1 LRRLSEPFFIKCEL
15 GITFCTPMIDT
26 VTMWLETKDALGVK
40 FLGDAR
46 EQVSLETG
54 EVSVFGNYKNL
65 RVHCNASGI
74 SLKGSLSKYEL
85 GDNLQRLTRG
95 KVQMAI
101 ERLCDETLLNWK
113 RARVFRLDV
122 GTCLVVKQPCS
133 TYFKGLGELPRYQRS
148 EQGENGLL
156 YTTSTKALSFYDKI
170 KEVRRK
176 QERLPSAFEG
186 LNVLRYELQFRNRLK
201 DVFKVPEI
209 LAETL
214 YNETFYIKALTM
226 WKNVYF
232 SIHKQGKL
240 KFNPEMLV
248 GLNVKKL
255 ESSLAAI
262 ALRELGEREVLA
274 MIQAARKGGLLT
286 KIQAKRL
293 KAKVR
298 ELATLP
304 AIIEPS
310 EAMLELDSK
319 VKQSVQFFR

>member
-1 LRRLSEPFFIKCEL
+1 
-15 GITFCTPMIDT
+15 MVDT
-26 VTMWLETKDALGVK
+26 VTLWFETKDALGVK

-54 EVSVFGNYKNL
+54 EVSVFGNYKNF
-65 RVHCNASGI
+65 RVHCNSSGI
-74 SLKGSLSKYEL
+74 SIKGSLSKYEL

-113 RARVFRLDV
+113 RAKVYRLDV
-122 GTCLVVKQPCS
+122 GTCLVLKQPCS
-133 TYFKGLGELPRYQRS
+133 TYLRELGELPRYRRC
-148 EQGENGLL
+148 EQGESSLL
-156 YTTSTKALSFYDKI
+156 YVTSTKALSFYDKVR
-170 KEVRRK
+170 EVRRK

-186 LNVLRYELQFRNRLK
+186 LNVLRYEIQFRNRLK
-201 DVFKVPEI
+201 DVFKLPEI

-214 YNETFYIKALTM
+214 YNETFYIRALSL
-226 WKNVYF
+226 WRDSYF
-232 SIHKQGKL
+232 AIKKQGKL
-240 KFNPEMLV
+240 KFNPKMLV

-262 ALRELGEREVLA
+262 ALKELGEREVLA
-274 MIQAARKGGLLT
+274 MIQAARRGGLLT

-293 KAKVR
+293 RAKVR

-319 VKQSVQFFR
+319 VKQSIQFYR

>member
-1 LRRLSEPFFIKCEL
+1 
-15 GITFCTPMIDT
+15 MVDT
-26 VTMWLETKDALGVK
+26 VTLWLETRDALSVK
-40 FLGDAR
+40 FLCDAR

-54 EVSVFGNYKNL
+54 EVRVLGIYKNF
-65 RVHCNASGI
+65 RVHCNSSGI

-101 ERLCDETLLNWK
+101 ERLCDETSLNWK
-113 RARVFRLDV
+113 RAKVYRLDV

-133 TYFKGLGELPRYQRS
+133 TYLRGLGELPRYQRS

-156 YTTSTKALSFYDKI
+156 YTSSTKALSFYDKI

-186 LNVLRYELQFRNRLK
+186 LNVLRYELQCRQRLQ

-214 YNETFYIKALTM
+214 YNETFYIQALSL
-226 WKNVYF
+226 WRDSYF
-232 SIHKQGKL
+232 AIHKQGKL
-240 KFNPEMLV
+240 KFNPKMLV

-274 MIQAARKGGLLT
+274 MIQAARKDGLLT
-286 KIQAKRL
+286 KIQAARL
-293 KAKVR
+293 RAKVR

-310 EAMLELDSK
+310 EAMLELDAK
-319 VKQSVQFFR
+319 VKQAVQFYR

>member
-1 LRRLSEPFFIKCEL
+1 
-15 GITFCTPMIDT
+15 MVDT
-26 VTMWLETKDALGVK
+26 VTLWLETKDALKVK
-40 FLGDAR
+40 FLDNAR

-54 EVSVFGNYKNL
+54 EVSVFGNHKNF
-65 RVHCNASGI
+65 RVHCNSFGI
-74 SLKGSLSKYEL
+74 SVKGSLSKYEL

-95 KVQMAI
+95 KLQMAI

-113 RARVFRLDV
+113 RAKVYRLDV

-133 TYFKGLGELPRYQRS
+133 TYLRGLGELPRYQRS

-156 YTTSTKALSFYDKI
+156 YTSSTKALSFYDKI

-186 LNVLRYELQFRNRLK
+186 LNVLRYELQCRQRLQ

-214 YNETFYIKALTM
+214 YNETFYIQALSL
-226 WKNVYF
+226 WRDSYF
-232 SIHKQGKL
+232 AIHKQGKL
-240 KFNPEMLV
+240 KFNPKMLV

-262 ALRELGEREVLA
+262 ALKELGEREVLA

-293 KAKVR
+293 RAKVR

-310 EAMLELDSK
+310 EAMLELDAK
-319 VKQSVQFFR
+319 VKQAVQFYR

>member
-1 LRRLSEPFFIKCEL
+1 
-15 GITFCTPMIDT
+15 MIDT
-26 VTMWLETKDALGVK
+26 VTLWLETRDALGVK

-54 EVSVFGNYKNL
+54 EVRVFGSYKNL
-65 RVHCNASGI
+65 RVHCNSSGI

-113 RARVFRLDV
+113 RAKVYRLDV

-133 TYFKGLGELPRYQRS
+133 TYLRGLGELPRFQRC
-148 EQGENGLL
+148 EQGDNSLL
-156 YTTSTKALSFYDKI
+156 YVTSTKALSFYDKVR
-170 KEVRRK
+170 EVRRK
-176 QERLPSAFEG
+176 QERLPSVFEG
-186 LNVLRYELQFRNRLK
+186 LNVLRYEIQFRNRLK
-201 DVFKVPEI
+201 DVFRVPEI
-209 LAETL
+209 FAETL
-214 YNETFYIKALTM
+214 YNETFYIQALTM
-226 WKNVYF
+226 WKDSYF
-232 SIHKQGKL
+232 AIHKQGKL

-248 GLNVKKL
+248 GMNVKKL

-274 MIQAARKGGLLT
+274 MIQAARKDGLLT
-286 KIQAKRL
+286 KIQAARL
-293 KAKVR
+293 RAKVR

-310 EAMLELDSK
+310 EVMLELDAK
-319 VKQSVQFFR
+319 VKQSVQFYR